1 MKLVDEKGRLFGK
14 LNLIDLAVIIIVL
27 AVVAAVGMKLF
38 GNKEV
43 ASATTQQVTLTYEVV
58 AQDVPDH
65 VAEYCVAHTGG
76 QLLSSGKLL
85 DGYITGCEAVEV
97 SDENG
102 THTDLYFTIEVNTT
116 FSSSAYVVGS
126 QEVRVGMEHLVKT
139 SDIEVE
145 GIISNLEVTSN
156 G

>member
-38 GNKEV
+38 GNKAV

-102 THTDLYFTIEVNTT
+102 TLYFTIEVNTT